1 MDGGSGNM
9 GQGTS
14 SNYWSPGNDGVRVTV
29 VDSESGNPVG
39 TIVDFSNRAQPS
51 RCSSFWKGK

>member
-1 MDGGSGNM
+1 MDGGGNM

-39 TIVDFSNRAQPS
+39 TIVDFQMGSHPLFFILER
-51 RCSSFWKGK
+51 